1 MWLLLLHFPR
11 CCLNTERGKCIN
23 TSAGLSSLGK
33 QQHLARSSRSWGNHT
48 SGSMQHP
55 APHQGLLASKYSML
69 EGCRITG
76 QGAFS
81 NHLFPRFA
89 CLKERSEHSQLRACI
104 SKASPAP
111 AGTRLFCTSCYKC
124 KFGGGYFVPLFLL
137 CFHLP

>member
-1 MWLLLLHFPR
+1 MASFTAFSKVLFKHR
-11 CCLNTERGKCIN
+11 EGKVHKYI
-23 TSAGLSSLGK
+23 SWALQPGEGA
-33 QQHLARSSRSWGNHT
+33 HLARSSRSWGNHT

>member
-1 MWLLLLHFPR
+1 MASFTAFSKVLFKHR
-11 CCLNTERGKCIN
+11 EGKVHKYI
-23 TSAGLSSLGK
+23 SWALQPGEGA
-33 QQHLARSSRSWGNHT
+33 HLARSSRSWGNHT

-89 CLKERSEHSQLRACI
+89 CLKERSEHSQLCACI

-111 AGTRLFCTSCYKC
+111 AGTRLPCTHCCKC

-137 CFHLP
+137 YFPLP